1 MKVAIYSGNI
11 PSTTFIE
18 NLIRN
23 LSNSGFR
30 ILLFGKKIRDVK
42 YNENVEVHNTPNNSI
57 IILFFILKESLKLF
71 FKCPNKFSK
80 LLKYISS
87 SDTGLKSKL
96 KELGMMLPIINNEPD
111 IFHIQWAKTV
121 QKNSYLFNLMKCR
134 FALSL
139 RGAHINYSPLNDES
153 LAESYRKYFPKLDG
167 FHAVSKAISIEAQKY
182 GAAPE
187 KIKVIYSSV
196 QHELLQIKTES
207 KINRSEVTNI
217 ISIGRYHWKKG
228 YHYAFDAMKI
238 LIGKGFNFQYTIV
251 AQGDVPEEILY
262 ILSDKELKSRVVLK
276 NGMAHDE
283 LMNELKKSDMLL
295 LPSVEEGIANVV
307 LESMAI
313 GVPVISTDC
322 GGMNEAVSDFEN
334 GMMAKV
340 RDPNMLAQKI
350 IEYSEL
356 SENKKEQMKLI
367 AKNTISEKFTDKK
380 QIDGFVN
387 FYNSL
392 LYS

>member
-71 FKCPNKFSK
+71 FKSPNKFSK

-196 QHELLQIKTES
+196 QDELLQIKTES

>member
-71 FKCPNKFSK
+71 FKSPNKFSK

-196 QHELLQIKTES
+196 QDELLQIKTES

-283 LMNELKKSDMLL
+283 LMIELKKSDMLL

>member
-71 FKCPNKFSK
+71 FKSPNKFSK

-196 QHELLQIKTES
+196 QDELLQIKTES

-217 ISIGRYHWKKG
+217 
-228 YHYAFDAMKI
+228 FFF
-238 LIGKGFNFQYTIV
+238 FNIYFQLL
-251 AQGDVPEEILY
+251 DY
-262 ILSDKELKSRVVLK
+262 I
-276 NGMAHDE
+276 
-283 LMNELKKSDMLL
+283 
-295 LPSVEEGIANVV
+295 
-307 LESMAI
+307 
-313 GVPVISTDC
+313 
-322 GGMNEAVSDFEN
+322 
-334 GMMAKV
+334 
-340 RDPNMLAQKI
+340 
-350 IEYSEL
+350 
-356 SENKKEQMKLI
+356 
-367 AKNTISEKFTDKK
+367 
-380 QIDGFVN
+380 
-387 FYNSL
+387 
-392 LYS
+392 